1 MIKSI
6 KRSLT
11 SACRQLNLPHFS
23 PRSFRKLHISEML
36 MQLEVPIVAKW
47 QGHQDGG
54 KTLLAKYAE
63 VISTY
68 EAQRA
73 KEVKLVS

>member
-1 MIKSI
+1 
-6 KRSLT
+6 
-11 SACRQLNLPHFS
+11 
-23 PRSFRKLHISEML
+23 ML
-36 MQLEVPIVAKW
+36 MQVEVPIVAKW

-63 VISTY
+63 VISPY

-73 KEVKLVS
+73 KEVKLIT